1 MFQSPMFFDR
11 QPSAKHVDI
20 VMETQRNAIEL
31 LKIVATCLI
40 KECASWNSNV
50 QALIKAQREEEKAMA
65 KAQLKAQKEE
75 ARQIEKAKKKAE
87 QEEAK
92 RQKAQKDKEQQD
104 IAGETADGEKG
115 RKARPVRGGCAEV
128 SEEDFS
134 VIYHGSKISSG
145 LMSIVQDVDSF
156 VKMVAD
162 KPQIACVARLRRGPF
177 KKVLVVSRLDE

>member
-1 MFQSPMFFDR
+1 MFFDR

-31 LKIVATCLI
+31 LKILANCLV
-40 KECASWNSNV
+40 KECASWNANV
-50 QALIKAQREEEKAMA
+50 QALIKAQREEEKAVA

-92 RQKAQKDKEQQD
+92 RQKTQKDKEQQ
-104 IAGETADGEKG
+104 AEEKQG
-115 RKARPVRGGCAEV
+115 DVEQKARKTRPVRGGCAEV
-128 SEEDFS
+128 SEEDFA

-162 KPQIACVARLRRGPF
+162 KPKIACVARLRRGPF
-177 KKVLVVSRLDE
+177 KKVLVVSRLWK